1 MRDPI
6 RPIITAAHGSTEAHP
21 AVIATSPARIPLV
34 RAWKSNLMSF
44 FSPVM
49 CFLVAKVRR
58 PAAAGARMVL
68 MIALSASLLAPL
80 AIAAEDPALKNNH
93 PSQRM
98 RVPRTACC
106 GEWAVIYFCSRC
118 LT

>member
-1 MRDPI
+1 MRPMM
-6 RPIITAAHGSTEAHP
+6 TAAQGSTEAHP
-21 AVIATSPARIPLV
+21 AVMATRPARIPLV
-34 RAWKSNLMSF
+34 KAWKSNLISF

-58 PAAAGARMVL
+58 PAAAGERMEL
-68 MIALSASLLAPL
+68 MMALSASSFDPL

-98 RVPRTACC
+98 RVPSTAC
-106 GEWAVIYFCSRC
+106 
-118 LT
+118 